1 MISFLFQ
8 AEIQEEYRQQYPH
21 LTEEQVIQA
30 TRSYIMSL
38 LHQNHFVAPAGPRLP
53 QQPVDVNPLAPA
65 GPKQKINPRRMQQIY
80 KKAQQLTRTAA
91 AADEG
96 PQLKIAS
103 VQSMA
108 ADNTSQQAPRPAIL
122 RRRENGDPT
131 PETITLDD
139 DVPFVNAN
147 PVIVQEEPPEEEL
160 GELILS

>member
-1 MISFLFQ
+1 
-8 AEIQEEYRQQYPH
+8 
-21 LTEEQVIQA
+21 
-30 TRSYIMSL
+30 
-38 LHQNHFVAPAGPRLP
+38 
-53 QQPVDVNPLAPA
+53 
-65 GPKQKINPRRMQQIY
+65 MQQIY